1 MPVCYCVQPNVLLKR
16 TILFPIVPAITFFKP
31 MAILVVLIGSFD
43 LKQRQ
48 RLTNIMDAEEISLN
62 ESAVKPVVDLLNEYL
77 ANYHIHYQKLRGC
90 HWNIKGQNFFTL
102 HVKFEELYTN
112 AQLTIDEIA
121 ERVLTLGKP
130 PHSRFADYIS
140 ESTIVEIDTIGMND
154 LAMVDAI
161 LEDMAQLIQLERDLL
176 DASADAGDD
185 GTNDMVNRFM
195 QFKEKTTWMLRSFA
209 GKK

>member
-1 MPVCYCVQPNVLLKR
+1 
-16 TILFPIVPAITFFKP
+16 
-31 MAILVVLIGSFD
+31 
-43 LKQRQ
+43 
-48 RLTNIMDAEEISLN
+48 MDAKNISLV
-62 ESAVKPVVDLLNEYL
+62 EAEVKPVVDLLNDYL

-130 PHSRFADYIS
+130 PHSRFSDYIKES
-140 ESTIVEIDTIGMND
+140 EIQEINTIGMKD
-154 LAMVDAI
+154 LDMVEAVLD
-161 LEDMAQLIQLERDLL
+161 DMAKLIAMERDLL
-176 DASADAGDD
+176 EASDKASDD

-195 QFKEKTTWMLRSFA
+195 QFKEKNTWMLRSFV

>member
-1 MPVCYCVQPNVLLKR
+1 MN
-16 TILFPIVPAITFFKP
+16 
-31 MAILVVLIGSFD
+31 
-43 LKQRQ
+43 
-48 RLTNIMDAEEISLN
+48 AETISLN
-62 ESAVKPVVDLLNEYL
+62 EQEVKPVVDLLNDYL

-130 PHSRFADYIS
+130 PHSRFQDYIN
-140 ESTIVEIDTIGMND
+140 ESSIQEINTIGMPD
-154 LAMVDAI
+154 MEMVEAI
-161 LEDMAQLIQLERDLL
+161 LDDMAKLIEMERVLL
-176 DASADAGDD
+176 MATEEAGDD

-195 QFKEKTTWMLRSFA
+195 QYKEKNTWMLRSFA
-209 GKK
+209 GKQ

>member
-1 MPVCYCVQPNVLLKR
+1 
-16 TILFPIVPAITFFKP
+16 
-31 MAILVVLIGSFD
+31 
-43 LKQRQ
+43 
-48 RLTNIMDAEEISLN
+48 MDAKEISLN
-62 ESAVKPVVDLLNEYL
+62 ETEVKPVVDLLNDYL

-130 PHSRFADYIS
+130 PHSRFADYIK
-140 ESTIVEIDTIGMND
+140 ESQITEIDTIGMKD
-154 LAMVDAI
+154 LDMVDAI
-161 LEDMAQLIQLERDLL
+161 LDDMSKLIEIEREILQ
-176 DASADAGDD
+176 ATADAGDD
-185 GTNDMVNRFM
+185 GSNDMVNRFM
-195 QFKEKTTWMLRSFA
+195 QFKEKNTWMLRSFA

>member
-1 MPVCYCVQPNVLLKR
+1 
-16 TILFPIVPAITFFKP
+16 
-31 MAILVVLIGSFD
+31 
-43 LKQRQ
+43 
-48 RLTNIMDAEEISLN
+48 MDAKSIDLTEQ
-62 ESAVKPVVDLLNEYL
+62 AVTPVVDLLNDYL

-121 ERVLTLGKP
+121 ERVLTLGRP

-140 ESTIVEIDTIGMND
+140 ESEIQEVNTIGMHD
-154 LAMVDAI
+154 MDMVDAI
-161 LEDMAQLIQLERDLL
+161 LADMTQLIALERELL
-176 DASADAGDD
+176 EASAKAGDD

-195 QFKEKTTWMLRSFA
+195 QFKEKNTWMLRSFA
-209 GKK
+209 GKN

>member
-1 MPVCYCVQPNVLLKR
+1 MIPNV
-16 TILFPIVPAITFFKP
+16 TIKNTYN
-31 MAILVVLIGSFD
+31 M
-43 LKQRQ
+43 
-48 RLTNIMDAEEISLN
+48 NAEAISLT
-62 ESAVKPVVDLLNEYL
+62 EKEVKPVVDLLNDYL

-130 PHSRFADYIS
+130 PHSRFADYIN
-140 ESTIVEIDTIGMND
+140 ESSIQEIDTIGLKD
-154 LAMVDAI
+154 LDMVDAI
-161 LEDMAQLIQLERDLL
+161 LDDMAKLIELERELL
-176 DASADAGDD
+176 ELSDKAGDD

-195 QFKEKTTWMLRSFA
+195 QFKEKNTWMLRSFA

>member
-1 MPVCYCVQPNVLLKR
+1 
-16 TILFPIVPAITFFKP
+16 
-31 MAILVVLIGSFD
+31 
-43 LKQRQ
+43 
-48 RLTNIMDAEEISLN
+48 MDAKSISLK
-62 ESAVKPVVDLLNEYL
+62 EKEIKPVVDLLNDYL

-102 HVKFEELYTN
+102 HIKFEELYTN

-130 PHSRFADYIS
+130 PHSRFADYIK
-140 ESTIVEIDTIGMND
+140 ESALKETDTIGMKD
-154 LAMVDAI
+154 MDMVDAI
-161 LEDMAQLIQLERDLL
+161 LADMARLIEMERTLL
-176 DASADAGDD
+176 DATDEAGDD

-195 QFKEKTTWMLRSFA
+195 QFKEKNTWMLRSFA

>member
-1 MPVCYCVQPNVLLKR
+1 
-16 TILFPIVPAITFFKP
+16 
-31 MAILVVLIGSFD
+31 
-43 LKQRQ
+43 
-48 RLTNIMDAEEISLN
+48 MDAKEISLN
-62 ESAVKPVVDLLNEYL
+62 EKKVKPVVDMLNDYL

-102 HVKFEELYTN
+102 HIKFEELYTN

-130 PHSRFADYIS
+130 PHSRFADYIK
-140 ESTIVEIDTIGMND
+140 ESSIQEVDTIGMND
-154 LAMVDAI
+154 MLMVDEV
-161 LEDMAQLIQLERDLL
+161 LTDMAKLIEIERDLME
-176 DASADAGDD
+176 ASAEAGDD